1 MILLE
6 HDSTHALNKYRGDP
20 ANRSENTQ
28 ICENHCPPHPKTVFD
43 RVSEE
48 DLISCD

>member
-28 ICENHCPPHPKTVFD
+28 ICENHCPPTQKPYSI
-43 RVSEE
+43 VSVKK
-48 DLISCD
+48 I